1 MLEDT
6 FFDGT
11 PEVFSG
17 DPCGFETHENSGF
30 LHSSNPELQPE
41 LTDTSIPPVSSSELG
56 FEPEAI
62 AAELEHSESPSSPI
76 EGEAVCPEVKTSYVE
91 NSAPLSQGQDGPAF
105 LGLHQMQHEDTLP
118 PIEQSLSDNLIAQTA
133 NPFAIYTIK
142 NIADAPDMPLIETFN
157 VASFPESFTEADVQ
171 LACDRICQVLHWPH
185 IKSVVTTHVDNAQWN
200 SGFLHRSPS
209 DDTIFLNPD
218 YALDCIDKCGS
229 TDIVLSDLA
238 HEIGHSIA
246 HSICGTQGTF
256 LDEKMADFISGFA
269 MGKLQLD
276 IDTARRWFDLHYDD
290 KGLGDYPTSPE
301 RWDAEAAGYYFA
313 RLANGDDLQH
323 ALGDNKFIDLIEAY
337 RLDRAEILSQMMLDD
352 TSQSESSIF
361 MEQLNGY
368 VEAFSNYISSHRNM
382 IVPALVQ
389 AIQRIRI

>member
-1 MLEDT
+1 MIEDT
-6 FFDGT
+6 VFDGSPELFGGDSGSFET
-11 PEVFSG
+11 PEDNGILYSG
-17 DPCGFETHENSGF
+17 I
-30 LHSSNPELQPE
+30 PELSPE
-41 LTDTSIPPVSSSELG
+41 LTYTSIPPLSNSDLVSGS
-56 FEPEAI
+56 EAI
-62 AAELEHSESPSSPI
+62 ATGVEHSDSPSFQI
-76 EGEAVCPEVKTSYVE
+76 EGGVDSPNGNTSYIE
-91 NSAPLSQGQDGPAF
+91 NSAPPSQGLDGPAF